1 MILTCFESSVYVINF
16 ILQHDDIF
24 YNLRLVVFASL
35 VIWIIIL
42 IIISVSV
49 ERQNWHATNTIW
61 TVGKL
66 HDLIRSC
73 FIVLDAW
80 HFKGCYCLYYIGVC
94 LKHWRK
100 RKMEIKTNIPFIYM
114 SLGLCLE
121 ALLVLR
127 FTEPFP
133 SYSLKPT
140 IRRLFK
146 EILSQSLNIQINIS
160 YTFAW
165 GRLDGRMNG
174 QNNFKQPYDLIKL
187 SLVT

>member
-1 MILTCFESSVYVINF
+1 
-16 ILQHDDIF
+16 
-24 YNLRLVVFASL
+24 
-35 VIWIIIL
+35 
-42 IIISVSV
+42 
-49 ERQNWHATNTIW
+49 
-61 TVGKL
+61 
-66 HDLIRSC
+66 
-73 FIVLDAW
+73 
-80 HFKGCYCLYYIGVC
+80 
-94 LKHWRK
+94 
-100 RKMEIKTNIPFIYM
+100 MEIKTNIPFIYM

>member
-1 MILTCFESSVYVINF
+1 MELNA
-16 ILQHDDIF
+16 
-24 YNLRLVVFASL
+24 FAS
-35 VIWIIIL
+35 
-42 IIISVSV
+42 VSCKANICKWWSIPIDAWC
-49 ERQNWHATNTIW
+49 RCIKNIDIHDATNTIW
-61 TVGKL
+61 IVGKL

-80 HFKGCYCLYYIGVC
+80 HFKVCYCLYYFGVC

-114 SLGLCLE
+114 SLRLCLE